1 MKPLSSNNFH
11 DEKLNEYKTH
21 LIGNLIKM
29 EDNFV
34 SYLNNAVSTFVRPLR
49 GFFMKQQDYFCLF
62 QNIEKILVISENF
75 LRSMDKWSAYD
86 LYTRIGQFYTQK
98 VIFYFI
104 IL

>member
-49 GFFMKQQDYFCLF
+49 SFFMKQQDYFCLF
-62 QNIEKILVISENF
+62 QNIEKILVIIENF